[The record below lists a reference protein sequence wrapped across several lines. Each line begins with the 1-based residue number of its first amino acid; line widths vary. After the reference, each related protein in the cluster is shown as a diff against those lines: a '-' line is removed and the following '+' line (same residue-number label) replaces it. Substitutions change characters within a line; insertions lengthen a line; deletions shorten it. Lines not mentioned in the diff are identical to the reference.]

1 MTRDMVEQSVREAV
15 NTVGHMPLLDAAG
28 AVVLRPSQTI
38 DQRESGAWSVEWYTV
53 DKWGVWR
60 WLARWTPQHGVG
72 IWSVTYASVSKAGV
86 TTRGHGG
93 AFWRALAPCMKDE
106 IAFIVRTRPKSP
118 EYKTRRGDGC
128 RDKFL
133 NFTGQ
138 GRDPIAISAE
148 EVEPP
153 LDPQTTMF

>member
-1 MTRDMVEQSVREAV
+1 MTGELVRQAVREAV
-15 NTVGHMPLLDAAG
+15 NEVGHVLLLDAAG
-28 AVVLRPSQTI
+28 AVVLRANQTVA
-38 DQRESGAWSVEWYTV
+38 QREEGAWSAEWYTV

-60 WLARWTPQHGVG
+60 WLARWSPKHGVG

-93 AFWRALAPCMKDE
+93 AFWRTLAPCMKDE
-106 IAFIVRTRPKSP
+106 VAFIVRTRPKSP

-133 NFTGQ
+133 NFTGV
-138 GRDPIAISAE
+138 GRDPLAGAVE
-148 EVEPP
+148 EVEAPP
-153 LDPQTTMF
+153 DPQTTLF